1 MKEYQK
7 YLNEVFNNKVQMD
20 EGFKDVI
27 KNIWVKLSGDL
38 GTIVSGIL
46 LATASLSPATMGGK
60 ALDSGNI
67 IEAIAW
73 IFVFVSMLGAGI
85 FTTTSGYFSIK
96 TVGQIVD
103 DIKKF
108 VMGRL
113 KSKEELEK
121 LSSLAQE
128 IIEIP
133 ELKKYKGFI
142 TGTQNKIKNAI
153 ERKDWTDAWRYV
165 QILKQK
171 LEEYKR
177 NIPVMGGND

>member
-7 YLNEVFNNKVQMD
+7 YLNEVLNNKVQMD

-27 KNIWVKLSGDL
+27 KNIWGKLSGDF

-46 LATASLSPATMGGK
+46 LAAGSTAPATMGGN
-60 ALDSGNI
+60 AIDSGNI

-73 IFVFVSMLGAGI
+73 IFVFVSMLGAGMLTAI
-85 FTTTSGYFSIK
+85 SGYFSIK

-103 DIKKF
+103 DIKRF
-108 VMGRL
+108 VMGRV

-121 LSSLAQE
+121 LSSSAQE
-128 IIEIP
+128 IIELP

-142 TGTQNKIKNAI
+142 TSTQNKIKNAI

-177 NIPVMGGND
+177 NIPVMGGNE